1 MFTWLFHVVDDN
13 YKERPH
19 KFTDEEIKEY
29 MTRYD
34 IDNDEFKEIIENLL
48 EYENYYIKEG
58 ELFLKDNINGKEYK
72 IKCNEDNTYNFC
84 DNCMEIIDL
93 NNESSQ
99 EHLEHCLRD
108 EKYDK
113 EIYISEEVMARTMPK
128 AIEKISDYL
137 KENLPVPEDDKWNL
151 SLSCAE
157 NNPCWDGG
165 TIDFDIKNVKGH
177 ELRMIFNR
185 PDYSSEE
192 FESWDEEELDE
203 FKMEIEKVGRSY
215 GRGY

>member
-1 MFTWLFHVVDDN
+1 MFTWHFHVVDDN
-13 YKERPH
+13 YKKRPH
-19 KFTDEEIKEY
+19 KFTDEEIKEF
-29 MTRYD
+29 MSRLHVESD
-34 IDNDEFKEIIENLL
+34 LLKEIIEDLTGYNKF
-48 EYENYYIKEG
+48 YVRKDK
-58 ELFLKDNINGKEYK
+58 LFFKDTKSGKEYT
-72 IKCNEDNTYNFC
+72 IKGNEDNTYNFC
-84 DNCMEIIDL
+84 KNCYEIINLDD
-93 NNESSQ
+93 ESPQ
-99 EHLEHCLRD
+99 EHLEWCLGD
-108 EKYDK
+108 KKYD
-113 EIYISEEVMARTMPK
+113 ERIHLSDEVMARTMPK